1 MRTRAYRP
9 EVLDRLEDRS
19 LLSGVTGLSA
29 DPVVLPRRT
38 LDFVFD
44 HMRQGFILFGRYHDV
59 TQVQS
64 EMDDVVGMIPFAQV
78 DGLRVSIHRILNRM
92 QHDFLAHVPHAWSS
106 ARHDVLAVTFA
117 DVEARVR
124 AGDVVV
130 R

>member
-9 EVLDRLEDRS
+9 EVSDCLEDRS
-19 LLSGVTGLSA
+19 LLSGFTGLSA

-44 HMRQGFILFGRYHDV
+44 HMRQGFILFGRYHDF
-59 TQVQS
+59 TQLQG
-64 EMDDVVGMIPFAQV
+64 EMTDVMGWIPFAQV
-78 DGLRVSIHRILNRM
+78 DGLGISIQRILNRM
-92 QHDFLAHVPHAWSS
+92 QHDFFAHVPHTWSS
-106 ARHDVLAVTFA
+106 ARHEVIAVTNA
-117 DVEARVR
+117 EVEARVR